1 MLSLDFKK
9 VIKTQSLYLL
19 FYLKKNRV
27 EYYDRMSAIREA
39 AENLSVN
46 LSIAYNTVSSAVG
59 RFEILGILSLV
70 KKQGRNK
77 VYSYEEYIDILRSG
91 DEDEII
97 DAERH

>member
-1 MLSLDFKK
+1 M
-9 VIKTQSLYLL
+9 
-19 FYLKKNRV
+19 

-39 AENLSVN
+39 AENLS
-46 LSIAYNTVSSAVG
+46 IAYNPVSSAVG

-91 DEDEII
+91 DEDEIM
-97 DAERH
+97 DTERH

>member
-1 MLSLDFKK
+1 MS
-9 VIKTQSLYLL
+9 

-39 AENLSVN
+39 AENLY
-46 LSIAYNTVSSAVG
+46 IAYNNVSSVVG

-77 VYSYEEYIDILRSG
+77 VYSYKEYIDILRSG
-91 DEDEII
+91 DEDEIMDI
-97 DAERH
+97 ERH

>member
-27 EYYDRMSAIREA
+27 EYYDRMSATREA
-39 AENLSVN
+39 SEN
-46 LSIAYNTVSSAVG
+46 LSIAYNIVSSAVG
-59 RFEILGILSLV
+59 RFEILGMLSLV

-77 VYSYEEYIDILRSG
+77 VYSYKEYIDILRSG
-91 DEDEII
+91 DEDEIM
-97 DAERH
+97 DTEMH

>member
-1 MLSLDFKK
+1 MSFYFKK
-9 VIKTQSLYLL
+9 VIKTPSLYLS

-39 AENLSVN
+39 AENLS
-46 LSIAYNTVSSAVG
+46 IAYNTVSSAIG
-59 RFEILGILSLV
+59 KFEILEILSLV

-91 DEDEII
+91 DEDEIM
-97 DAERH
+97 DTERH

>member
-1 MLSLDFKK
+1 M
-9 VIKTQSLYLL
+9 
-19 FYLKKNRV
+19 

-39 AENLSVN
+39 AEN

-91 DEDEII
+91 DEDEIMI
-97 DAERH
+97 QRGTKYKSYIVWKNISV

>member
-1 MLSLDFKK
+1 MSFDFKK

-19 FYLKKNRV
+19 FYLKKNCV

-39 AENLSVN
+39 AEN

-91 DEDEII
+91 DEDEIM
-97 DAERH
+97 DTERH